1 MPCSMPQSEPSTP
14 KLALLTCIK
23 NGFMPAVLIFP
34 GSPCSVPDGAAL
46 TAVLEAAAY
55 AGRSLARVG
64 LDISAL
70 LAHATSAAVRA
81 LLQRQLALA
90 AAMFLAAV
98 DSHRWVVMPVAA
110 GKARPEAASGGG
122 NGADGGAAVL
132 EAAQGL
138 LSHPPLAVLVNA
150 VRFMCPS

>member
-1 MPCSMPQSEPSTP
+1 M
-14 KLALLTCIK
+14 
-23 NGFMPAVLIFP
+23 
-34 GSPCSVPDGAAL
+34 
-46 TAVLEAAAY
+46 LEAAAY

-70 LAHATSAAVRA
+70 LGPAASAAVRA

-98 DSHRWVVMPVAA
+98 DAHRWVVMPVAA
-110 GKARPEAASGGG
+110 HKARPDAQGGEG
-122 NGADGGAAVL
+122 DGGAAVL

-150 VRFMCPS
+150 VRVLLKFRRDVVRARSALCMRHNGCMPTCCAMTSCHALLC